1 MPLLGRIEVGDMVKF
16 ERGSYSHW
24 GVCTDDDEMVHL
36 GPEGNDQEL
45 NSISLAFQGEKKAIF
60 KKDRISWIARD
71 CNYYAH
77 NYLDDKYKPQPA
89 SDIRNFALKHF
100 KRAIEW
106 KYHLIWDNCEKFAIL
121 CRYRVDYMGS
131 QAESGLIAGAMGAGL
146 LGLGLAAL
154 AGYAASRDTSE
165 EEKRKEDRVKHI
177 KY

>member
-77 NYLDDKYKPQPA
+77 NYLDDKYKV
-89 SDIRNFALKHF
+89 SFETFVALG
-100 KRAIEW
+100 EMW
-106 KYHLIWDNCEKFAIL
+106 L
-121 CRYRVDYMGS
+121 
-131 QAESGLIAGAMGAGL
+131 
-146 LGLGLAAL
+146 
-154 AGYAASRDTSE
+154 
-165 EEKRKEDRVKHI
+165 
-177 KY
+177 